1 MGIKNMRKVRRIKA
15 RRTKARR
22 TKARRTKARRTKAY
36 RTKARRTKARR
47 TKARTTKARTTKKM
61 KGGWD
66 AFGVG
71 FYEDIGSNRFE
82 ERVVHIQEKGVDA
95 DGEVEFQ
102 YTYPAHVVADFSLY
116 IMLPHEQ
123 EKIIDE
129 MAEEHPDIEIATL
142 DILRDSPPMSGTPPG
157 GRRTIVTQGAL
168 QQAARSGVYQGPNT
182 PPRQPGP
189 HPALVPPPL
198 SPRPTGLPGGLSP
211 GGLSPGGLSPPPP
224 LSGMVW

>member
-1 MGIKNMRKVRRIKA
+1 MGIKNMRKVRRTKA
-15 RRTKARR
+15 RRTKARKTKARKTKARR
-22 TKARRTKARRTKAY
+22 TKARRTY
-36 RTKARRTKARR
+36 KARRTKAR
-47 TKARTTKARTTKKM
+47 KTKKM

-66 AFGVG
+66 AFGVK
-71 FYEDIGSNRFE
+71 FYEQPAPKEFV
-82 ERVVHIQEKGVDA
+82 ERVVHIQETGVDA

-129 MAEEHPDIEIATL
+129 MRILYPDLTIAKQ
-142 DILRDSPPMSGTPPG
+142 DILRDSPPMPGTPPG
-157 GRRTIVTQGAL
+157 GRRTIVTQGPL
-168 QQAARSGVYQGPNT
+168 EQAVEREGVYPGPNT

-211 GGLSPGGLSPPPP
+211 GGLSPPSLA
-224 LSGMVW
+224 GMDW